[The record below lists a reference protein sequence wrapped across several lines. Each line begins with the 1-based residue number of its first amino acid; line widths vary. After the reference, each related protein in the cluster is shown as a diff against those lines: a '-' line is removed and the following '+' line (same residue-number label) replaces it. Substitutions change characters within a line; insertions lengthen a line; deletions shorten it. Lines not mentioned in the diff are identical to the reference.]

1 MMMEPDN
8 AEEKSYRYIVLAAV
22 GSAIRGGPSGLDHQ
36 RQELLAE

>member
-8 AEEKSYRYIVLAAV
+8 ADEESYRNSVLAAV
-22 GSAIRGGPSGLDHQ
+22 RSAIRDGPSGLDHQ